1 MTIVVVCDV
10 LGEENNGTTIAAINL
25 VRTLIAKGHN
35 VRVVCP
41 DEFRRGHPGFYI
53 VPKLNVGPFNG
64 YVEKS
69 GVAIAK
75 VDRETLRQALDGADA
90 VHIITPFFLS
100 RAALKMAKE
109 MNIPVTAGFHCQAE
123 NFSNHIFLM
132 NSHGFNNKVYKYFY
146 KHFYKDVDCV
156 HYPSQ
161 FIRETFEKECG
172 HKPNGRVISNGVNTR
187 FQKRETK
194 KPVEMQ
200 DRFVILFTGRY
211 SREKSHEVLI
221 KAVSLSRYSDKIQ
234 LIFAGQGPLENKL
247 RKLSQKL
254 LKIQPVFKFFGRD
267 EMVDVINYADLY
279 VHPAEVEIEA
289 IACLEAIA
297 CGTVPVIAD
306 SKRSATRFFALDEN
320 NLFRS
325 NDPGDLADKIDYWL
339 EDAERR
345 EKRSIEYSGYS
356 KKFAQDYCMNE
367 MERMICETVES
378 KKVAD

>member
-1 MTIVVVCDV
+1 MTIVIVCDV
-10 LGEENNGTTIAAINL
+10 LGEENNGTTVAAMNL
-25 VRTLIAKGHN
+25 VRALTAKGHE

-41 DEFRRGHPGFYI
+41 DEFRRGQPGFYI
-53 VPKLNVGPFNG
+53 VPKLSVGPFNE
-64 YVEKS
+64 YVEKN
-69 GVAIAK
+69 GVAIARS
-75 VDRETLRQALDGADA
+75 DSTLLRQALDGADA
-90 VHIITPFFLS
+90 VHIITPFFLGC
-100 RAALKMAKE
+100 AALKMAKE
-109 MNIPVTAGFHCQAE
+109 IGIPVTAGFHCQAE
-123 NFSNHIFLM
+123 NLSNHLFLM
-132 NSHGFNNKVYKYFY
+132 NSHCFNHGVYNFFY
-146 KHFYKDVDCV
+146 NHFYKDVDCV

-172 HKPNGRVISNGVNTR
+172 HTTNGRVISNGVNTR

-194 KPVEMQ
+194 KPAEMQ
-200 DRFVILFTGRY
+200 DKFVILFTGRY

-221 KAVSLSRYSDKIQ
+221 KAAALSRYSDKIQ
-234 LIFAGQGPLENKL
+234 LIFAGQGPLKDKL

-297 CGTVPVIAD
+297 CGLVPVIAD
-306 SKRSATRFFALDEN
+306 SERSATRFFALDDK
-320 NLFRS
+320 NLFRV
-325 NDPGDLADKIDYWL
+325 NDPQDLADKIDYWL

-345 EKRSIEYSGYS
+345 EKRSLEYSGFS
-356 KKFAQDYCMNE
+356 EKFAQEYCMNE

-378 KKVAD
+378 KKVAG